1 MWLALV
7 EVKHPEAKHGIR
19 IVAFGRE
26 GQVVQPQRL
35 TDRQAGIF
43 QSQRGVKS
51 CQAELGL
58 ILANSREL
66 IELIQR
72 IQLFLHRH
80 QSVRSI
86 LSRLGVLGPTG
97 QSQPIKGFFEI
108 PFEPCFVAVGG
119 IQQSQ

>member
-1 MWLALV
+1 MFFPGRFLEPFEGRLWLALIEV
-7 EVKHPEAKHGIR
+7 EHPEAEHSIR
-19 IVAFGRE
+19 IAAFGRE

-35 TDRQAGIF
+35 TDGQAGIF

-51 CQAELGL
+51 CHAELGI

-86 LSRLGVLGPTG
+86 LSRLGIFGPTG
-97 QSQPIKGFFEI
+97 QS
-108 PFEPCFVAVGG
+108 
-119 IQQSQ
+119 